1 MRIAID
7 FNIDETV
14 NSVYMLSSRVQPLF
28 VLRDAPHSTR
38 ENIEV
43 DLSACDYFG
52 PVGVAILCLLIKD
65 LRAAGH
71 TVGVIPPVRP
81 KLKAYAEYSG
91 FAELCWGGPPPS
103 FDHPRNETTP
113 IVFAT
118 QRRDSEIRR
127 VVQLVQRHSA
137 MNDDMII
144 SLQALLGELLMN
156 IQDHAGAEGV
166 MTARWFPSDQ
176 TVRIVVADLGMGL
189 KNTLSRSYSVRSDR
203 HAIELALSNRTSSRS
218 QSRNL
223 GEGLPLVHTMMTR
236 NQGDLIL
243 ASGDA
248 IFSLIG
254 QGRSPTTRLGAL
266 GPQTTLP
273 GTLCALKFRI
283 DHDLYDDDSN
293 DDESGALEW

>member
-7 FNIDETV
+7 FNVNETP
-14 NSVYMLSSRVQPLF
+14 NSIYMLVRRLQPLLS
-28 VLRDAPHSTR
+28 LRASTPNP
-38 ENIEV
+38 ELDLTI
-43 DLSACDYFG
+43 DLSACEYLG
-52 PVGVAILCLLIKD
+52 PVGVAVLSLLTKE
-65 LRAAGH
+65 LRALRH
-71 TVGVIPPVRP
+71 KVIVTPPALPPLR
-81 KLKAYAEYSG
+81 AYAEYSG
-91 FAELCWGGPPPS
+91 FAALCWGGPPPS
-103 FDHPRNETTP
+103 LDHPQNETTP

-118 QRRDSEIRR
+118 QRRDHEIRR

-144 SLQALLGELLMN
+144 SLQTLLGELLMN

-166 MTARWFPSDQ
+166 MTARWFSSDQ
-176 TVRIVVADLGMGL
+176 TVRVVVADLGMGL
-189 KNTLSRSYSVRSDR
+189 RSTLSRTYPVRSDQ
-203 HAIELALSNRTSSRS
+203 HALELALRDRTSSRP

-248 IFSLIG
+248 IFSFVG
-254 QGRSPTTRLGAL
+254 QGRPPTTRLGAL
-266 GPQTTLP
+266 GPHTTLP

-283 DHDLYDDDSN
+283 DPDLYEDERDDTD
-293 DDESGALEW
+293 AFEW